1 MKKIF
6 ILFTVFVFSLST
18 YSQVN
23 FYNDST
29 SVADFPKI
37 SFQINDRDPD
47 LKVKSDFILRERL
60 DQLKVIDTFSFS
72 HLKDSLSYS
81 DENKCILIMIE
92 TLGHSDRYEQLSTSI
107 TAINSSLSRFI
118 NRGDKVKLVWFALR
132 NTETKILNDIN
143 PKFTDSIN
151 EIKSYLNK
159 FRLPDNDFTNKY
171 VSSITG
177 ALYEGIDLLDKF
189 DSSLPKAIILIS
201 EERNNNP
208 KFEQVSNE
216 EVITAAKDKGVVIN
230 TIKYN
235 RFKYEQFS
243 IPTLSARTYG
253 ERFVLSQS
261 SGNQRVNYNKKG
273 EIENRV
279 VQISKN
285 LVKRSKGNNYKFSFL
300 TKNDIK
306 DGKSYKIQVE
316 VTDSEQIEELSYK
329 APGNWVVAQFQK
341 NLILSI
347 VIFLILIVLITILV
361 LKIFRS
367 YKDKALA
374 RENEMLDQR
383 KKTEQQQEEI
393 DKQNKEIDRIKNE
406 EIERQRIDS
415 ENKKKEKESELIKKM
430 LQNGNFPILKVIE
443 GNNSK
448 SYEINKPFFTVGR
461 SSSNNL
467 IINNPHISGNHF
479 TISFDGNDYKLT
491 DNGSTNGTLVNG
503 FKYQGNSGSTN
514 LNDGDIIEVTEVT
527 IVFYK

>member
-6 ILFTVFVFSLST
+6 ILITVFVFSLST
-18 YSQVN
+18 YSQIQ
-23 FYNDST
+23 FYDDST
-29 SVADFPKI
+29 SVADFPEI

-81 DENKCILIMIE
+81 DENKCILVMIE
-92 TLGHSDRYEQLSTSI
+92 TLGHSDRYEQLGTSI
-107 TAINSSLSRFI
+107 TAINNSLSRFI
-118 NRGDKVKLVWFALR
+118 NKGDKVKLVWFALR
-132 NTETKILNDIN
+132 NAETKVLNDIN

-151 EIKSYLNK
+151 EIRSYLNK
-159 FRLPDNDFTNKY
+159 FLLPDNDSTNNI

-177 ALYEGIDLLDKF
+177 ALIEGVDVLDKL
-189 DSSLPKAIILIS
+189 DSSLPKSIILIS
-201 EERNNNP
+201 EERNN
-208 KFEQVSNE
+208 KYEGVSNG
-216 EVITAAKDKGVVIN
+216 EVIAAARDKGVVIN

-235 RFKYEQFS
+235 RFKDEQFS
-243 IPTLSARTYG
+243 IPTISKGTYG

-261 SGNQRVNYNKKG
+261 SGNQRVNNKKKS

-285 LVKRSKGNNYKFSFL
+285 LVKQSKGNNYKFSFF

-306 DGKSYKIQVE
+306 DGKNYRVQVE
-316 VTDSEQIEELSYK
+316 VTDSEQVEELSYK
-329 APGNWVVAQFQK
+329 APGNWVVGQFQK

-347 VIFLILIVLITILV
+347 VISIILIVLITILV

-367 YKDKALA
+367 YKEKALA
-374 RENEMLDQR
+374 RENEMLEQR
-383 KKTEQQQEEI
+383 KKTELQQEEI

-406 EIERQRIDS
+406 EIERQKIDS
-415 ENKKKEKESELIKKM
+415 EIQKKKKENELITKM

-448 SYEINKPFFTVGR
+448 TYEVNKPLFTVGR

-467 IINNPHISGNHF
+467 TVNNPHISGNHF
-479 TISFDGNDYKLT
+479 KISFDGNDYKLT

>member
-1 MKKIF
+1 M
-6 ILFTVFVFSLST
+6 
-18 YSQVN
+18 
-23 FYNDST
+23 
-29 SVADFPKI
+29 
-37 SFQINDRDPD
+37 
-47 LKVKSDFILRERL
+47 
-60 DQLKVIDTFSFS
+60 
-72 HLKDSLSYS
+72 
-81 DENKCILIMIE
+81 
-92 TLGHSDRYEQLSTSI
+92 
-107 TAINSSLSRFI
+107 
-118 NRGDKVKLVWFALR
+118 
-132 NTETKILNDIN
+132 
-143 PKFTDSIN
+143 
-151 EIKSYLNK
+151 
-159 FRLPDNDFTNKY
+159 
-171 VSSITG
+171 
-177 ALYEGIDLLDKF
+177 
-189 DSSLPKAIILIS
+189 
-201 EERNNNP
+201 
-208 KFEQVSNE
+208 
-216 EVITAAKDKGVVIN
+216 
-230 TIKYN
+230 
-235 RFKYEQFS
+235 
-243 IPTLSARTYG
+243 
-253 ERFVLSQS
+253 SQS
-261 SGNQRVNYNKKG
+261 SGNQRVNNKKKS

-279 VQISKN
+279 VQISNN

-347 VIFLILIVLITILV
+347 FVSIILISLIIILV
-361 LKIFRS
+361 LKILRS
-367 YKDKALA
+367 YKDKVLA
-374 RENEMLDQR
+374 RENEILDQR

-415 ENKKKEKESELIKKM
+415 ENKKKEKESELTKKM

-448 SYEINKPFFTVGR
+448 TYEVNKPVFNVGR

-467 IINNPHISGNHF
+467 VINNPHISGNHF

-503 FKYQGNSGSTN
+503 FKYQGISGSTN

>member
-1 MKKIF
+1 MKKLF
-6 ILFTVFVFSLST
+6 ILITVFVFSLST
-18 YSQVN
+18 YSQVQ
-23 FYNDST
+23 FYDDST
-29 SVADFPKI
+29 SVADFPEI

-60 DQLKVIDTFSFS
+60 DQLEVIDTFSFS

-81 DENKCILIMIE
+81 DENKCILVMIE
-92 TLGHSDRYEQLSTSI
+92 TLGHSDRYEQLNTSLN
-107 TAINSSLSRFI
+107 AINSSLSRFI
-118 NRGDKVKLVWFALR
+118 NKGDKVKLVWFALR
-132 NTETKILNDIN
+132 NAETKILNDIN

-171 VSSITG
+171 VSDITG
-177 ALYEGIDLLDKF
+177 ALIEGVDILDKF
-189 DSSLPKAIILIS
+189 DSSLPKSIILIS
-201 EERNNNP
+201 EERNNSYA
-208 KFEQVSNE
+208 QVSTTSAIARAWE
-216 EVITAAKDKGVVIN
+216 KGVVIN

-235 RFKYEQFS
+235 RFRDEQFS
-243 IPTLSARTYG
+243 IPTLSQGTYG

-261 SGNQRVNYNKKG
+261 SGNQRVNNKKKS

-285 LVKRSKGNNYKFSFL
+285 LVKRSKGNNYKFSFI

-306 DGKSYKIQVE
+306 DGKNYRVQVE
-316 VTDSEQIEELSYK
+316 VTDSEQVEELPYK
-329 APGNWVVAQFQK
+329 APGNWVVGQFQK

-347 VIFLILIVLITILV
+347 VISIILIVLITILV

-367 YKDKALA
+367 YKEKALA
-374 RENEMLDQR
+374 RENEMLEQR
-383 KKTEQQQEEI
+383 KKTELQQEEI

-415 ENKKKEKESELIKKM
+415 ENQKKKKENELIKKM

-448 SYEINKPFFTVGR
+448 TYEVNKPLFTVGR

-467 IINNPHISGNHF
+467 TVNNPHISGNHF
-479 TISFDGNDYKLT
+479 KISFDGNDYKLT

-503 FKYQGNSGSTN
+503 FKYQGNSVSTN

>member
-1 MKKIF
+1 MKKLF
-6 ILFTVFVFSLST
+6 ILITVFVFSLST
-18 YSQVN
+18 YSQVQ
-23 FYNDST
+23 FYDDST
-29 SVADFPKI
+29 SVADFPEI

-81 DENKCILIMIE
+81 DENKCILVMIE
-92 TLGHSDRYEQLSTSI
+92 TLGHSDRYEQLNTSLN
-107 TAINSSLSRFI
+107 AINSSLSRFI
-118 NRGDKVKLVWFALR
+118 NKGDKVKLVWFALR
-132 NTETKILNDIN
+132 NAETKILNDIN

-171 VSSITG
+171 VSDITG
-177 ALYEGIDLLDKF
+177 ALIEGVDILDKF
-189 DSSLPKAIILIS
+189 DSSLPKSIILIS
-201 EERNNNP
+201 EERNNSYA
-208 KFEQVSNE
+208 QVSTTSA
-216 EVITAAKDKGVVIN
+216 IAKAREKGVVIN

-235 RFKYEQFS
+235 RFRDEQFS
-243 IPTLSARTYG
+243 IPTLSEGTYG

-261 SGNQRVNYNKKG
+261 FGNQRINSKKKS

-306 DGKSYKIQVE
+306 DGKNYRVQVE
-316 VTDSEQIEELSYK
+316 VTDSEQVEELSYK
-329 APGNWVVAQFQK
+329 APGNWVVGQFQK

-347 VIFLILIVLITILV
+347 VISIILIVLITILV

-367 YKDKALA
+367 YKEKALA
-374 RENEMLDQR
+374 RENEMLEQR
-383 KKTEQQQEEI
+383 KKTELQQEEI

-415 ENKKKEKESELIKKM
+415 ENQKKKKENELIKKM

-448 SYEINKPFFTVGR
+448 TYEVNKPLFTVGR

-467 IINNPHISGNHF
+467 TVNNPHISGNHF

>member
-1 MKKIF
+1 MKKLF
-6 ILFTVFVFSLST
+6 ILITVFVFSLST
-18 YSQVN
+18 YSQVQ
-23 FYNDST
+23 FYDDST
-29 SVADFPKI
+29 SVADFPEI

-81 DENKCILIMIE
+81 DENKCILVMIE
-92 TLGHSDRYEQLSTSI
+92 TLGHSDRYEQLNTSLN
-107 TAINSSLSRFI
+107 AINSSLSRFI
-118 NRGDKVKLVWFALR
+118 NKGDKVKLVWFALR
-132 NTETKILNDIN
+132 NAETKILNDIN

-171 VSSITG
+171 VSDITG
-177 ALYEGIDLLDKF
+177 ALIEGVDILDKF
-189 DSSLPKAIILIS
+189 DSSLPKSIILIS
-201 EERNNNP
+201 EERNNSYA
-208 KFEQVSNE
+208 QVSTTSAIARARE
-216 EVITAAKDKGVVIN
+216 KGVVIN

-235 RFKYEQFS
+235 RFRDEQFS
-243 IPTLSARTYG
+243 IPTLSEGTYG

-261 SGNQRVNYNKKG
+261 FGNQRVNSKKKS

-306 DGKSYKIQVE
+306 DGKNYRVQVE
-316 VTDSEQIEELSYK
+316 VTDSEQVEELSYK
-329 APGNWVVAQFQK
+329 APGNWVVGQFQK

-347 VIFLILIVLITILV
+347 VISLILIVLITILV

-367 YKDKALA
+367 YKEKALA
-374 RENEMLDQR
+374 RENEMLEQR
-383 KKTEQQQEEI
+383 KKTELQQEEI

-415 ENKKKEKESELIKKM
+415 ENQKKKKENELIKKM
-430 LQNGNFPILKVIE
+430 LQNGNYPILKVIE

-448 SYEINKPFFTVGR
+448 TYEVNKPLFTVGR

-467 IINNPHISGNHF
+467 TVNNPHISGNHF